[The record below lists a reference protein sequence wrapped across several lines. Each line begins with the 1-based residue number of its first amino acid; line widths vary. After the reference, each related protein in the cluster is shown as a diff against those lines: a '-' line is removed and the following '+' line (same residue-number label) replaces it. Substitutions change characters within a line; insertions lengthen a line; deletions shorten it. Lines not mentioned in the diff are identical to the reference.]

1 MTGFDSGNIQLVK
14 QANLSQCWY
23 ASASMMY
30 LYRQKTIPGL
40 SALQVRDAADEGMW
54 SFSAMQVLVNQFH
67 FKAIAPPDLGL
78 LDSSLLA
85 ALMMSVSGPVL
96 CMGEYQPG
104 VAGAGHVVVVYK
116 VDAGSDT
123 VYYADPFEP
132 RFKEMEF
139 KVFNRKLFKE
149 MTPSCMMWLEGAR

>member
-1 MTGFDSGNIQLVK
+1 MTGFDAGNIQLVK

-23 ASASMMY
+23 ASAGMMY
-30 LYRQKTIPGL
+30 LYRRKPIPVL
-40 SALQVRDAADEGMW
+40 STLQVGDAADEGMW
-54 SFSAMQVLVNQFH
+54 SFSAMEVLVNQFH
-67 FKAIAPPDLGL
+67 FKAIAPNDLAL

-104 VAGAGHVVVVYK
+104 VAGAGHVIVVYK
-116 VDAGSDT
+116 VDADADA

-139 KVFNRKLFKE
+139 KVFNRKLYKE
-149 MTPSCMMWLEGAR
+149 M